1 MGCKLLLA
9 AVTCVSAWSY
19 TQNFTSTV
27 SIAIDPAV
35 QYQTMIGGGCSGA
48 FGIACQQFGSV
59 GLSPAKQE
67 EVTQILFDENI
78 GGLSI
83 VRNDIGSSVN
93 NSNGRVGS
101 ILPECPATPEGHIQ
115 LRLGQQRHMPVTA
128 DTDSAEVQPRSLFVY
143 ADAWSAPGCMKT
155 VGTDSDGGF
164 ICGVR
169 GSNCTADWRQAYADY
184 LVQYVKFYEQEGVN
198 VSLLGAYNEP
208 VLASSILCAGIRLLL
223 ILCRT
228 STQSHT
234 PACSPTATKPTTSS
248 PSCDPPQPP
257 LSPTSSSPAAT
268 PPAPDK
274 NATSFTRSPKPA
286 APTTST
292 SRPGTI
298 TNPIQNG
305 PSMFPQASQTS

>member
-1 MGCKLLLA
+1 MILLLVPLLA
-9 AVTCVSAWSY
+9 TISCVSAWSY
-19 TQNFTSTV
+19 AQNFTSNV
-27 SIAIDPAV
+27 SITIDPTV
-35 QYQTMIGGGCSGA
+35 QYQQMIGGGCSGA

-93 NSNGRVGS
+93 NSDGRVGS
-101 ILPECPATPEGHIQ
+101 ILPECPATPDGPFHYVWDGNDTCQ
-115 LRLGQQRHMPVTA
+115 LQLTQTA
-128 DTDSAEVQPRSLFVY
+128 LKYNPDLFVY

-184 LVQYVKFYEQEGVN
+184 LVQYVKFYEQEGVD

-208 VLASSILCAGIRLLL
+208 VTHSSFRNRLLL

-228 STQSHT
+228 STQ
-234 PACSPTATKPTTSS
+234 
-248 PSCDPPQPP
+248 
-257 LSPTSSSPAAT
+257 
-268 PPAPDK
+268 
-274 NATSFTRSPKPA
+274 
-286 APTTST
+286 
-292 SRPGTI
+292 
-298 TNPIQNG
+298 
-305 PSMFPQASQTS
+305 